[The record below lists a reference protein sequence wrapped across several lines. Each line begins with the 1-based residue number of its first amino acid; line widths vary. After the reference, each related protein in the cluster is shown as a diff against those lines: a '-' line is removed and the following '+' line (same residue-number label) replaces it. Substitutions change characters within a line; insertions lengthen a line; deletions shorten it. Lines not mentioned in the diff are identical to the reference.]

1 MEGNDV
7 QINNV
12 PLHCFMCSVRR
23 DFGEES
29 VRHYNIEVVLM

>member
-1 MEGNDV
+1 M

-12 PLHCFMCSVRR
+12 PLHCIMCSVRR

-29 VRHYNIEVVLM
+29 VRHYLVVRTIPYLCDE